1 VQRAS
6 AHNTAFAPG
15 QPVISS
21 NETVPFRL
29 TPNMQQFITRTGVEG
44 VVSAS
49 ATAIARSLTM
59 PEFDLAGTLSL
70 FIRDE
75 VSYAEQAPG

>member
-1 VQRAS
+1 MCS
-6 AHNTAFAPG
+6 SKLTISAFAPG
-15 QPVISS
+15 QPIINS

-29 TPNMQQFITRTGVEG
+29 TPNMQHFITPVGVEG

-59 PEFDLAGTLSL
+59 PEFDLGGALSL

-75 VSYAEQAPG
+75 VGSINVV

>member
-1 VQRAS
+1 
-6 AHNTAFAPG
+6 
-15 QPVISS
+15 
-21 NETVPFRL
+21 
-29 TPNMQQFITRTGVEG
+29 MQQFITRTGVEG